1 MIYNPLKKSL
11 IKNYSVYL
19 FQCANNAKIS
29 LPSIA
34 RYLQETAWYHAEDCG
49 AGYHNLKPKGV
60 LWILSSLKIK
70 MQKYPEWGENIQ
82 VHTWGKKYQDL
93 IATRDFEILDPAGR
107 IYGLASSAWLLVNS
121 KTHRPHRIQEEF
133 RLIPENAKDTGLS
146 IEKIN
151 TRGDFRLWNK
161 RNVLFSDIDIYN
173 HVNNTRYIEWC
184 IDAAYDI
191 TDNQTFN
198 VKEITIRFINEC
210 LYADIIDI
218 LYRKEDGEIIFKGSK
233 NDHDVFH
240 AQISL

>member
-1 MIYNPLKKSL
+1 MIYDLSKISL
-11 IKNYSVYL
+11 IKNYSVYS
-19 FQCANNAKIS
+19 FQCDNNAIIS

-70 MQKYPEWGENIQ
+70 MHKYPEWGETIH
-82 VHTWGKKYQDL
+82 VHTWGKKYQNL
-93 IATRDFEILDPAGR
+93 IATRDFEILNPAGR

-121 KTHRPHRIQEEF
+121 KTHRPQRIQEEF
-133 RLIPENAKDTGLS
+133 RLIPENKKDTGLL
-146 IEKIN
+146 IGKIN

-191 TDNQTFN
+191 KDLHKLN
-198 VKEITIRFINEC
+198 VKEITIRFIAEC
-210 LYADIIDI
+210 IYGDTIDI
-218 LYRKEDGEIIFKGSK
+218 LYKIEDNYILFKGSK

-240 AQISL
+240 AQLSL